1 MPDQNAAPTNPSP
14 TPPATRRAVSEEIPT
29 LSEEFDNPKWTLPPA
44 KVLVIAILALGIV
57 VAVAMWLL
65 RYKPV
70 GAGSID
76 NVASVELGDKASVL
90 VAITFTVKNTS
101 EKMLYV
107 HGVSAQLRTDKG
119 DFSDT
124 AASAVDYDRYFQ
136 AYPTLKQNALP
147 ALLAETKIPAG
158 AQARGTVVVTFPV
171 NEDAF
176 EHRKSISV
184 LVEPYDQRP
193 VVITK

>member
-1 MPDQNAAPTNPSP
+1 MPDQNAAPNASP
-14 TPPATRRAVSEEIPT
+14 RPPATPRAVSEDIPT

-57 VAVAMWLL
+57 VAAAMWLL
-65 RYKPV
+65 RYKPA

-90 VAITFTVKNTS
+90 VAITFTVQNTS

-107 HGVSAQLRTDKG
+107 HGVSALLKTDKG
-119 DFSDT
+119 DFPDT

-136 AYPTLKQNALP
+136 AYPSLKQNALP

-158 AQARGTVVVTFPV
+158 AQARGTVVVSFPV
-171 NEDAF
+171 NQDAF

-184 LVEPYDQRP
+184 LVDPYDQRP

>member
-1 MPDQNAAPTNPSP
+1 MPDQNAVPKPNP
-14 TPPATRRAVSEEIPT
+14 TPDVASRPASQDIPT
-29 LSEEFDNPKWTLPPA
+29 LSEEFDKPKWTLPPA
-44 KVLVIAILALGIV
+44 NVLVIAIVALGIV

-76 NVASVELGDKASVL
+76 NVAAVELGDKASVL
-90 VAITFTVKNTS
+90 VAINFTVKNTS

-107 HGVSAQLRTDKG
+107 HGISAQLKTDKG

-136 AYPTLKQNALP
+136 AYPTLKQRALP

-158 AQARGTVVVTFPV
+158 AQATGTVVVSFPV
-171 NEDAF
+171 NQDTF
-176 EHRKSISV
+176 EHRKSVSV